1 MFYGHIYSLFMK
13 THEKFTSRMGT
24 SPKKKKTRLMQLK
37 HAITIG
43 VQLLEYLTFWGFLW
57 DFLENDVIDAVL
69 YHET

>member
-1 MFYGHIYSLFMK
+1 MKKSLPPWGPLR
-13 THEKFTSRMGT
+13 E
-24 SPKKKKTRLMQLK
+24 KKKPRLMQLK

>member
-1 MFYGHIYSLFMK
+1 MYALFMK
-13 THEKFTSRMGT
+13 THEKITSPMGT
-24 SPKKKKTRLMQLK
+24 SPGKKKPRLMQLK

>member
-1 MFYGHIYSLFMK
+1 MK

-24 SPKKKKTRLMQLK
+24 SPEKKKKTRLMQLK

>member
-1 MFYGHIYSLFMK
+1 
-13 THEKFTSRMGT
+13 
-24 SPKKKKTRLMQLK
+24 MQLK

>member
-1 MFYGHIYSLFMK
+1 MKKSLPPWGPLRK
-13 THEKFTSRMGT
+13 
-24 SPKKKKTRLMQLK
+24 KKKKTRLMQLK